1 MTNFR
6 NLPFYMRRFLLSALF
21 PLLLTACSTG
31 SSLSGIKYK
40 GYPVNPTRSVDTA
53 LLQLVR
59 PYRDSVGKT
68 MDEVLVQ
75 NQQELLK
82 ELPDSPLGNFLADAY
97 LWAARTKFDAQADI
111 AFMNHGGV
119 RVNRFAA
126 GPITRGMVFEV
137 MPFDNQLVIVPVKG
151 EVLQQYVQ
159 RLAAEGG
166 GGGVAGLS
174 YRIEG
179 KQAVDIRVQDK
190 PMDVAA
196 TYNMVNSDY
205 AVDGGG
211 GFRAFR
217 ELKQNRTG
225 YLQRDAI
232 IAYCQWHQ
240 QEGRKITTTTNTR
253 ISK

>member
-1 MTNFR
+1 
-6 NLPFYMRRFLLSALF
+6 
-21 PLLLTACSTG
+21 LLLGCSTG
-31 SSLSGIKYK
+31 TQLTGVRYQ
-40 GYPVNPTRSVDTA
+40 GYPVNPARAADTA
-53 LLQLVR
+53 LLRLVQ

-68 MDEVLVQ
+68 MDQVLVT

-82 ELPDSPLGNFLADAY
+82 ELPNSPLGNFLADAY
-97 LWAARTKFDAQADI
+97 LWAARTMFDAKADI

-119 RVNRFAA
+119 RINRMAA
-126 GPITRGMVFEV
+126 GPITRGMVYEV

-151 EVLQQYVQ
+151 EVLRQYID

-174 YRIEG
+174 YRITG
-179 KQAVDIRVQDK
+179 KQAVDVMIQGK
-190 PMDVAA
+190 PLDLGA
-196 TYNMVNSDY
+196 TYMMVNSDY

-211 GFRAFR
+211 GFRAFKD
-217 ELKQNRTG
+217 LKQQRTG

-232 IAYCQWHQ
+232 IAYCQWHAK
-240 QEGRKITTTTNTR
+240 EGKPISTATNTR

>member
-1 MTNFR
+1 MK
-6 NLPFYMRRFLLSALF
+6 RFLLLSII
-21 PLLLTACSTG
+21 PLLLLGCSTG
-31 SSLSGIKYK
+31 TQLTGVRYQ
-40 GYPVNPTRSVDTA
+40 GYPVNPARAADTA
-53 LLQLVR
+53 LLRLVQ

-68 MDEVLVQ
+68 MDQVLVT

-82 ELPDSPLGNFLADAY
+82 ELPNSPLGNFLADAY
-97 LWAARTKFDAQADI
+97 LWAARTMFDAKADI

-119 RVNRFAA
+119 RINRMAA
-126 GPITRGMVFEV
+126 GPITRGMVYEV

-151 EVLQQYVQ
+151 EVLRQYID

-174 YRIEG
+174 YRITG
-179 KQAVDIRVQDK
+179 KQAVDVMIHGK
-190 PMDVAA
+190 PLDLGT
-196 TYNMVNSDY
+196 TYMMVNSDY

-211 GFRAFR
+211 GFRGFKD
-217 ELKQNRTG
+217 LKQQRTG

-232 IAYCQWHQ
+232 IAYCQWHAK
-240 QEGRKITTTTNTR
+240 EGKPISTATNTR

>member
-1 MTNFR
+1 MK
-6 NLPFYMRRFLLSALF
+6 RFLLLSII
-21 PLLLTACSTG
+21 PLLLLGCSTG
-31 SSLSGIKYK
+31 TQLTGVRYQ
-40 GYPVNPTRSVDTA
+40 GYPVNPARAADTA
-53 LLQLVR
+53 LLRLVQ

-68 MDEVLVQ
+68 MDQVLVT

-82 ELPDSPLGNFLADAY
+82 ELPNSPLGNFLADAY
-97 LWAARTKFDAQADI
+97 LWAARTMFDAKADI

-119 RVNRFAA
+119 RINRMAA
-126 GPITRGMVFEV
+126 GPITRGMVYEV

-151 EVLQQYVQ
+151 EVLRQYID

-174 YRIEG
+174 YRITG
-179 KQAVDIRVQDK
+179 KQAVDVMIQGK
-190 PMDVAA
+190 PLDLGT
-196 TYNMVNSDY
+196 TYMMVNSDY

-211 GFRAFR
+211 GFRAFKD
-217 ELKQNRTG
+217 LKQQRTG

-232 IAYCQWHQ
+232 IAYCQWHAK
-240 QEGRKITTTTNTR
+240 EGKPISTATNTR